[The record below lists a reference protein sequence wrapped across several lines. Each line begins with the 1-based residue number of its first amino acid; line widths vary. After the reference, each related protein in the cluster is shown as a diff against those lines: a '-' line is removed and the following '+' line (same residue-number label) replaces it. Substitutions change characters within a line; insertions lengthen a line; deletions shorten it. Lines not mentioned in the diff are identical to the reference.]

1 MSLPWTVRENAGLVA
16 VYLSVSLFVI
26 FFPSL
31 CVWVGGG
38 DGMQYGW
45 VVWTIGKFIFAKI
58 FCCIYLKRGASV
70 VTYDFVVCARQQNE
84 LSEIW
89 IV

>member
-1 MSLPWTVRENAGLVA
+1 M
-16 VYLSVSLFVI
+16 
-26 FFPSL
+26 
-31 CVWVGGG
+31 CVGGG

-45 VVWTIGKFIFAKI
+45 VVWTIGEFIFTKI

-70 VTYDFVVCARQQNE
+70 VTYDLRNIHGGMDFVGCARQQNE